1 MKLNRT
7 ELKKIMYDFNS
18 ISNRL
23 LQADFNDYTD
33 VLSKFIAYIRENDL
47 ILDYVTGCGESD
59 QDIAQEVKI
68 VSSSYGKAVFS
79 LGDSDVEEVR
89 NIFRILCHIADN
101 KIIIHYGV
109 ALGYSHS
116 NKYQDKIK
124 GFNDRVVMVLIRH
137 IERYLTKIGID
148 MGMDDKNIYSI
159 TVTNGQVN
167 IANDNATINASMNN
181 GIDLTQLSALIQA
194 VKHETECLRDDEKEI
209 MSSSLEVLEQE
220 LKTEKPRKSFIKT
233 AISGINTIKGTA
245 EFAAA
250 VAALI
255 QFVQQILTIH

>member
-23 LQADFNDYTD
+23 LQADFDDYNN
-33 VLSKFIAYIRENDL
+33 VLSKFISFVRGNELIFDYISD
-47 ILDYVTGCGESD
+47 CGECD
-59 QDIAQEVKI
+59 QDLEQEFKQVGE
-68 VSSSYGKAVFS
+68 SYGDTIFS
-79 LGDSDVEEVR
+79 LGTTDAEEVR
-89 NIFRILCHIADN
+89 TVFAILCHIADN
-101 KIIIHYGV
+101 KIEIQYGIGM
-109 ALGYSHS
+109 GYSHS

-148 MGMDDKNIYSI
+148 MGLDEKNVYSI

-167 IANDNATINASMNN
+167 IANDSAIINATMNN
-181 GIDLTQLSALIQA
+181 GIDVTQLSALIQA
-194 VKHETECLRDDEKEI
+194 IKHETESLPVDDKKTVI
-209 MSSSLEVLEQE
+209 SSIEVIEQE
-220 LKTEKPRKSFIKT
+220 LQTEKPRKNFIKT
-233 AISGINTIKGTA
+233 AISGIKAIKGTV

-255 QFVQQILTIH
+255 QFVQPIIAMR